1 MNIWHHMCVC
11 MCKLGHNRL
20 GKRWNTSAHG
30 LRGLIIS
37 PSLFSSIYTSDSFKN
52 TIGNTVFWIAI
63 YRLLFKYLGSVRFV
77 SYLWTKSHNQ
87 QDCIYLIKNT
97 IKQLTVA
104 INLYSMENTKEVN
117 GLFTSIIQNIL
128 FYVQHNKETHT
139 GLGQL
144 EGK

>member
-1 MNIWHHMCVC
+1 MT
-11 MCKLGHNRL
+11 RL
-20 GKRWNTSAHG
+20 KTP
-30 LRGLIIS
+30 LVT
-37 PSLFSSIYTSDSFKN
+37 LFFL
-52 TIGNTVFWIAI
+52 IAI

-77 SYLWTKSHNQ
+77 SYLWKKSHNQ